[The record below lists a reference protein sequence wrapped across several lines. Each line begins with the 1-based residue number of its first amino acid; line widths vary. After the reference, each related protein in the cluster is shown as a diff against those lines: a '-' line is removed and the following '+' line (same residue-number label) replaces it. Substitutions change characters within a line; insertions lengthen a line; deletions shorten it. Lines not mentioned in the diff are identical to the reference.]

1 MKKYFLISGFN
12 LEDSNRG
19 TAALS
24 YGSISF
30 LEERKYLLKKHTLI
44 NYHIY
49 NNPFKANNRKVHYN
63 YIEIETKFLFCSGKA
78 YLTFSG
84 FT

>member
-1 MKKYFLISGFN
+1 MGKIQQMKKYFLISGFN

-30 LEERKYLLKKHTLI
+30 LEEHKYLLKKTYSYQLS
-44 NYHIY
+44 
-49 NNPFKANNRKVHYN
+49 
-63 YIEIETKFLFCSGKA
+63 YIQ
-78 YLTFSG
+78 
-84 FT
+84 

>member
-30 LEERKYLLKKHTLI
+30 LEEHKYLLKKHTLI

-63 YIEIETKFLFCSGKA
+63 YIEIEKHQWHHILS
-78 YLTFSG
+78 LIHI
-84 FT
+84 

>member
-1 MKKYFLISGFN
+1 MGKIQQMKKYFLISGFN

-30 LEERKYLLKKHTLI
+30 LEEHKYLLKNILLSIIIYTITLLKLI
-44 NYHIY
+44 TV
-49 NNPFKANNRKVHYN
+49 K
-63 YIEIETKFLFCSGKA
+63 YIIT
-78 YLTFSG
+78 T
-84 FT
+84 